1 MAAIYNFS
9 IEKSIPFQKMILLK
23 NSDNSVKDLTG
34 YSARMQIKPY
44 KGSKELLIDL
54 STTNLKL
61 RIDIPTGAVTIIL
74 SSDDT
79 DLLHYTK
86 SVYDLILIKEEKT
99 FKALEGNITVS
110 MGVTEWKT

>member
-44 KGSKELLIDL
+44 KSSKELLIDL

-79 DLLHYTK
+79 DLLRYTK
-86 SVYDLILIKEEKT
+86 SVYDLILIKGEKT
-99 FKALEGNITVS
+99 FKALEGEITVS

>member
-1 MAAIYNFS
+1 
-9 IEKSIPFQKMILLK
+9 MILLK
-23 NSDNSVKDLTG
+23 NSDNSVKNLTG

-61 RIDIPTGAVTIIL
+61 RIDIPTGGVTIIL

-79 DLLHYTK
+79 DLLYYTK

-110 MGVTEWKT
+110 MGVTEWKA

>member
-1 MAAIYNFS
+1 MAAVYNFS

-23 NSDNSVKDLTG
+23 NSDNSIKDLTG

-44 KGSKELLIDL
+44 KGSKEILIDL

-61 RIDIPTGAVTIIL
+61 RIDIPTGAVTIVL

-79 DLLHYTK
+79 DLLYYTK
-86 SVYDLILIKEEKT
+86 SVYDLVLVKGEKT
-99 FKALEGNITVS
+99 FKALEGSIAIS
-110 MGVTEWKT
+110 IGVTEWKT